1 MPSLLPSDAQSQFC
15 SVLCL
20 VLVVVTFPIAV
31 TLTLG
36 AYLFAS
42 YRETLTGTAK
52 PLLDSNGKVVTV
64 LVNGGRMN
72 KSLTVARAMSKAGA
86 RIILVEE
93 KGWGDFCATR
103 FSSSISKFR
112 LLPKTSS
119 PAGKEAYVQ
128 ALAQIARE
136 EGCTLFV
143 PCSGAHTTVEDAKA
157 AEIMKANIKGFRA
170 IIQSPQLAKV
180 LHEKDLFMD
189 LVNSLGGL
197 LAPTSHT
204 VHSVSDALEVIKVSS
219 QPLILKFSDAGDD
232 TGRSDL
238 TTYPLEGD
246 DEYLTRTR
254 NRLEGLRIPIGK
266 ETPYAL
272 QQFVGG
278 GTEWCTHASVVDGK
292 LVAFAC
298 CPSSDMLMT
307 YYDATYSEV
316 GRKAEQYTQSLISK
330 LNDSPEY
337 ASQKP
342 VSGPFS
348 LDFIL
353 ASNQKDL
360 YVIECNPR
368 IHTAALLLPPVAFA
382 QALLGQLEDGKVVR
396 PLSNTAPRSWAAHD
410 IPSRILPFLLPQSVR
425 SKLHPLLTISPF
437 SKALQGKTEPQD
449 QCWFWRDPNFDIDDP
464 MPFVGMMLQVS
475 ALLVWK
481 LTSGTGWSRLNV
493 STARVFEC

>member
-1 MPSLLPSDAQSQFC
+1 MSSLLPSNTQSQIC
-15 SVLCL
+15 SILCL
-20 VLVVVTFPIAV
+20 LLSAV
-31 TLTLG
+31 TLPFVLVFTVG
-36 AYLFAS
+36 TYLLAT
-42 YRETLTGTAK
+42 YRGTLTGTAK
-52 PLLDSNGKVVTV
+52 PLLDSNGKLVTV

-72 KSLTVARAMSKAGA
+72 KSLTVARAMSKLGA
-86 RIILVEE
+86 RVILVEE
-93 KGWGDFCATR
+93 KGWGDVCATR
-103 FSSSISKFR
+103 FSSSVSKFR
-112 LLPKTSS
+112 ILPRTSS
-119 PAGKEAYVQ
+119 PAGKEAYVR
-128 ALAQIARE
+128 ALYQIARE
-136 EGCTLFV
+136 EDCTLFI

-170 IIQSPQLAKV
+170 IIQSPQLAKT

-189 LVNSLGGL
+189 LVNSLGDL

-204 VHSVSDALEVIKVSS
+204 VHSVSDALEVIKTSS

-246 DEYLTRTR
+246 DEELSKTRK
-254 NRLEGLRIPIGK
+254 RLEGLRIPIGK

-272 QQFVGG
+272 QQYIGG

-316 GRKAEQYTQSLISK
+316 GQMAEEYTRSLIAK
-330 LNDSPEY
+330 LNVSPEY

-342 VSGPFS
+342 ISGPFS

-353 ASNQKDL
+353 ASNRKDL

-368 IHTAALLLPPVAFA
+368 IHTAALLLPSIPFA
-382 QALLGQLEDGKVVR
+382 QALLGHNDDKIVR
-396 PLSNTAPRSWAAHD
+396 PLKGTAPRSWVAHD
-410 IPSRILPFLLPQSVR
+410 IPSRILPFLLPQFVR
-425 SKLHPLLTISPF
+425 ENLHPLLVVSPF
-437 SKALQGKTEPQD
+437 VKAFQGQTDPQD
-449 QCWFWRDPNFDIDDP
+449 QCWFWNDPNFDVNDP
-464 MPFVGMMLQVS
+464 MPFIGMMIQVT

-481 LTSGTGWSRLNV
+481 LTTGTGWSRLNV

>member
-1 MPSLLPSDAQSQFC
+1 MLPSNVQSRIC

-20 VLVVVTFPIAV
+20 ALIAITFPIA
-31 TLTLG
+31 LTFTIG
-36 AYLFAS
+36 VYLLAS
-42 YRETLTGTAK
+42 YRNTLTGTAK
-52 PLLDSNGKVVTV
+52 PLLDSDGKVVTV

-72 KSLTVARAMSKAGA
+72 KSLTVARAMSKVGA
-86 RIILVEE
+86 RVILVEE
-93 KGWGDFCATR
+93 KGWGDFCATK
-103 FSSSISKFR
+103 FSSSVSKFR
-112 LLPKTSS
+112 FLPKTSS
-119 PAGKEAYVQ
+119 PSGKEAYVQ
-128 ALAQIARE
+128 ALAQIAQE
-136 EGCTLFV
+136 EGCTWFI

-157 AEIMKANIKGFRA
+157 AEIMKANIRNFHA
-170 IIQSPQLAKV
+170 IIQSPKLAKT

-204 VHSVSDALEVIKVSS
+204 VYSVSDALEVIKVAH

-238 TTYPLEGD
+238 TTYPLTGD
-246 DEYLTRTR
+246 DEQLSKTRE
-254 NRLEGLRIPIGK
+254 RLEGLHIPIGK

-272 QQFVGG
+272 QQFVGS

-292 LVAFAC
+292 LVAFVC

-307 YYDATYSEV
+307 YHDATYSEV
-316 GRKAEQYTQSLISK
+316 GRKAEQYTQSLVAK
-330 LNDSPEY
+330 LNESSDY
-337 ASQKP
+337 AFQKP
-342 VSGPFS
+342 ISGPFS

-353 ASNQKDL
+353 ASNQEDL

-368 IHTAALLLPPVAFA
+368 IHTAALLLPSVDFA
-382 QALLGQLEDGKVVR
+382 RALLGQLKDDEIIR
-396 PLSNTAPRSWAAHD
+396 PLPDTAPRSWAAHD

-425 SKLHPLLTISPF
+425 SKLHPLLEVSPF
-437 SKALQGKTEPQD
+437 PKALQGQTEPQD
-449 QCWFWRDPNFDIDDP
+449 QCWFWRDPNFDADDP

-475 ALLVWK
+475 ALLAWK
-481 LTSGTGWSRLNV
+481 LTTGTGWSRLNV